1 MPCDETSSL
10 EAIVQA
16 LQAIQRQLDTAG
28 MNMAAIYVEHALE
41 ALGDKALGDR
51 ALGDRAPEGNASPS
65 TNSNLDRS

>member
-41 ALGDKALGDR
+41 ALGDKS
-51 ALGDRAPEGNASPS
+51 LGDRAPEGNASPS